1 MQFQFYICIEVY
13 KLISHWSHR
22 YLLTNKVWSRK
33 IFDFWAYN
41 KVYCWEKK
49 IRFSYTNSLKLT
61 PLIFLNFNYSNFND
75 EFTNTFDTHAP
86 IKISKLRGN
95 TKLRKQNVTNRNYEK
110 IKGLPV
116 LRLRNYQ
123 RKTMETDKIF

>member
-1 MQFQFYICIEVY
+1 MIFERTTKFIVERKKFVF
-13 KLISHWSHR
+13 
-22 YLLTNKVWSRK
+22 LTQTVPK
-33 IFDFWAYN
+33 
-41 KVYCWEKK
+41 C
-49 IRFSYTNSLKLT
+49 LKLT

-86 IKISKLRGN
+86 IKISKFRGN